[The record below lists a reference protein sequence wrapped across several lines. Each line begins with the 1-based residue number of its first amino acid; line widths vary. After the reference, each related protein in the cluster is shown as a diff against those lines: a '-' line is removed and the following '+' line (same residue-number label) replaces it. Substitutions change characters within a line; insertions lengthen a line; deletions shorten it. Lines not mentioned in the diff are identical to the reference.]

1 MVLSED
7 ILKIKYRKEPFDVFE
22 IEKGTLLTPSAKQF
36 LNEKGIELVIKGE
49 KTVVSKKIEEAVEEE
64 TEEKVYYEKPKY
76 VGKNGECYFEKP
88 EYMTVVDGNVLI
100 SKNSKQIV
108 LRGKIE
114 TFLSETLLLGKEL
127 ELSLNN
133 EKLTRD
139 IETIIKFIQNIVVA
153 EKLDKILE
161 NQILFDGKTVKNIK
175 EIIED
180 PKSYFK
186 KGHLLEVSLSSDI
199 TIHKLNRLRFLAREL
214 EIQAIDY
221 FVEDYKV
228 NRKDLLEAFNVL
240 SDAIYIL
247 ILKFDNGDY
256 R

>member
-49 KTVVSKKIEEAVEEE
+49 KPFVSTKNEENNVD
-64 TEEKVYYEKPKY
+64 TEEKAPYEKPKY
-76 VGKNGECYFEKP
+76 IGKNGEYYFEKP
-88 EYMTVVDGNVLI
+88 EYMTVVDGNILI
-100 SKNSKQIV
+100 SKNSKLIA

-114 TFLSETLLLGKEL
+114 TFLAELLLTGKEI
-127 ELSLNN
+127 ELTSNN
-133 EKLTRD
+133 DKLIRD
-139 IETIIKFIQNIVVA
+139 IETVIKFVQNIMVA
-153 EKLDKILE
+153 EKLNKILE
-161 NQILFDGKTVKNIK
+161 NQTFFDSKSIKDIK
-175 EIIED
+175 EIIEN
-180 PKSYFK
+180 PKQYLK
-186 KGHLLEVSLSSDI
+186 KGHLLEISLNSDL

-228 NRKDLLEAFNVL
+228 SRKDLLEAFNIL
-240 SDAIYIL
+240 SDVIYII
-247 ILKFDNGDY
+247 ILKVDNGEY

>member
-49 KTVVSKKIEEAVEEE
+49 KPLVSTKNEEDNVEA
-64 TEEKVYYEKPKY
+64 EEKIFYEKPKY
-76 VGKNGECYFEKP
+76 VGKNGEYYFEKP

-100 SKNSKQIV
+100 SKNSKLIA

-114 TFLSETLLLGKEL
+114 TFLAEVLLTGKEI
-127 ELSLNN
+127 ELTSSND
-133 EKLTRD
+133 KLIRD
-139 IETIIKFIQNIVVA
+139 IETIIKFIQNIMVA

-161 NQILFDGKTVKNIK
+161 NQTFFDSKSIKDIK
-175 EIIED
+175 EIIEN
-180 PKSYFK
+180 PKEYFK
-186 KGHLLEVSLSSDI
+186 KGHLLEISLNSDL

-221 FVEDYKV
+221 FVEDYKLS
-228 NRKDLLEAFNVL
+228 RKDLLEAFNIL
-240 SDAIYIL
+240 SDVIYII
-247 ILKFDNGDY
+247 ILKVDNGEY

>member
-1 MVLSED
+1 LVDGGRVMVLSED

-36 LNEKGIELVIKGE
+36 LNEKGIELVIK
-49 KTVVSKKIEEAVEEE
+49 
-64 TEEKVYYEKPKY
+64 EKPKY

-88 EYMTVVDGNVLI
+88 EHMTVVDGNVLI
-100 SKNSKQIV
+100 SKNSKLIA

-114 TFLSETLLLGKEL
+114 TFLAEVLLTGKEIGL
-127 ELSLNN
+127 TSNN
-133 EKLTRD
+133 DKLIRD
-139 IETIIKFIQNIVVA
+139 IETIIKFIQNIMVA

-161 NQILFDGKTVKNIK
+161 NQTFFDSKSIKDIK
-175 EIIED
+175 EIIEN
-180 PKSYFK
+180 PKEYFK
-186 KGHLLEVSLSSDI
+186 KGHLLEISLSSDL

-228 NRKDLLEAFNVL
+228 SRKDLLEAFNVL
-240 SDAIYIL
+240 SDVIYII
-247 ILKFDNGDY
+247 ILKVDNGEY

>member
-36 LNEKGIELVIKGE
+36 LNEKGIELLIKEE
-49 KTVVSKKIEEAVEEE
+49 KPLVSTKNEEDNVEAEKKIF
-64 TEEKVYYEKPKY
+64 YEKPKY
-76 VGKNGECYFEKP
+76 VGKNGEYYFEKP
-88 EYMTVVDGNVLI
+88 EYMTVVDGNILI
-100 SKNSKQIV
+100 SKNSKLIA

-114 TFLSETLLLGKEL
+114 TFLAEVLLTGKEI
-127 ELSLNN
+127 ELTSNN
-133 EKLTRD
+133 DKLIRD
-139 IETIIKFIQNIVVA
+139 IETIIKFIQNIMVA

-161 NQILFDGKTVKNIK
+161 NQTFFDSKSIKDIK
-175 EIIED
+175 EIIEN
-180 PKSYFK
+180 PKEYFK
-186 KGHLLEVSLSSDI
+186 KGHLLEISLSSDL

-228 NRKDLLEAFNVL
+228 SRKDLLEAFNIL
-240 SDAIYIL
+240 SDVIYVI
-247 ILKFDNGDY
+247 ILKVDNGEY

>member
-36 LNEKGIELVIKGE
+36 LNEKGIELIIKGE
-49 KTVVSKKIEEAVEEE
+49 KSSFSTKTEIIDTE
-64 TEEKVYYEKPKY
+64 TEEESLYEKPKY
-76 VGKNGECYFEKP
+76 VGKNGEYYFEKP
-88 EYMTVVDGNVLI
+88 EYMTAINGNVLI
-100 SKNSKQIV
+100 SKNSKLIA

-114 TFLSETLLLGKEL
+114 TFLAEVLLTGKEI
-127 ELSLNN
+127 ELTSNN
-133 EKLTRD
+133 NKLVRD
-139 IETIIKFIQNIVVA
+139 IEDVIKFLQNIMVA
-153 EKLDKILE
+153 EKLNKILE
-161 NQILFDGKTVKNIK
+161 NQTFFDLKSIKDIK
-175 EIIED
+175 EIIEN
-180 PKSYFK
+180 PKQYFK
-186 KGHLLEVSLSSDI
+186 KGHLLEISLNSDI
-199 TIHKLNRLRFLAREL
+199 IIHKLNRLRFLAREL

-228 NRKDLLEAFNVL
+228 SRRDLLEAFNIL
-240 SDAIYIL
+240 SDIIYII

>member
-49 KTVVSKKIEEAVEEE
+49 KSFVSTKSEEE
-64 TEEKVYYEKPKY
+64 NVEAEEKIFYEKPKY

-88 EYMTVVDGNVLI
+88 EHMTVVDGNVLI
-100 SKNSKQIV
+100 SKNSKLIA

-114 TFLSETLLLGKEL
+114 TFLAEVLLTGKEIGL
-127 ELSLNN
+127 TSNN
-133 EKLTRD
+133 DKLIRD
-139 IETIIKFIQNIVVA
+139 IEIIIKFIQNIMVA

-161 NQILFDGKTVKNIK
+161 NQTFFDSKSIKDIK
-175 EIIED
+175 EIIEN
-180 PKSYFK
+180 PKEYFK
-186 KGHLLEVSLSSDI
+186 KGHILEISLNSDL
-199 TIHKLNRLRFLAREL
+199 TIHKSNRLRFLAREL

-228 NRKDLLEAFNVL
+228 TRKDLLETFNVL
-240 SDAIYIL
+240 SDVIYII
-247 ILKFDNGDY
+247 ILKVDNGEY

>member
-7 ILKIKYRKEPFDVFE
+7 ILKIKYRKEPFDIFE

-49 KTVVSKKIEEAVEEE
+49 KPLVSTKSKENNVEVEE
-64 TEEKVYYEKPKY
+64 KILYEKPKY

-100 SKNSKQIV
+100 SKNSKLIA

-114 TFLSETLLLGKEL
+114 TFLAEVLLTGKEIGL
-127 ELSLNN
+127 TSNN
-133 EKLTRD
+133 DKLIRD
-139 IETIIKFIQNIVVA
+139 IETVIKFVQNIMVA

-161 NQILFDGKTVKNIK
+161 NQTFFDSKSIKDIK
-175 EIIED
+175 EIIEN
-180 PKSYFK
+180 PKQQFK
-186 KGHLLEVSLSSDI
+186 KGHLLEISLNSDL

-228 NRKDLLEAFNVL
+228 SRKDLLEAFNIL
-240 SDAIYIL
+240 SDVIYII
-247 ILKFDNGDY
+247 ILKVDNGEY

>member
-7 ILKIKYRKEPFDVFE
+7 ILKIKYRKEAFDVFE

-36 LNEKGIELVIKGE
+36 LNEKGIRLVIKD
-49 KTVVSKKIEEAVEEE
+49 EEAPVSTKQNEFEEE
-64 TEEKVYYEKPKY
+64 TEEKIIYEKPKY

-100 SKNSKQIV
+100 SKNSKLIS
-108 LRGKIE
+108 LRGKID
-114 TFLSETLLLGKEL
+114 TFLAELLLNTKEI
-127 ELSLNN
+127 EQSSNN
-133 EKLTRD
+133 KLIKD
-139 IETIIKFIQNIVVA
+139 IETVIKFIQNIIVA

-161 NQILFDGKTVKNIK
+161 NQILLDSKTIKDIK
-175 EIIED
+175 EIID
-180 PKSYFK
+180 NPKEYFK
-186 KGHLLEVSLSSDI
+186 KGHLLEVSLNSDL

-240 SDAIYIL
+240 SDVIYII
-247 ILKFDNGDY
+247 ILKYDNGDY

>member
-49 KTVVSKKIEEAVEEE
+49 KPLVSTKNEENNGD
-64 TEEKVYYEKPKY
+64 TEEKVPYEKPKY
-76 VGKNGECYFEKP
+76 IGKNGEYYFEKP
-88 EYMTVVDGNVLI
+88 EYMTVVDGNILI
-100 SKNSKQIV
+100 SKNSKLIA

-114 TFLSETLLLGKEL
+114 TFLAELLLIGKEI
-127 ELSLNN
+127 ELTSNN
-133 EKLTRD
+133 DKLIRD
-139 IETIIKFIQNIVVA
+139 IETVIKFLQNIMVA
-153 EKLDKILE
+153 EKLNKILE
-161 NQILFDGKTVKNIK
+161 NQTFFDSKSTKDIK
-175 EIIED
+175 EIIEN
-180 PKSYFK
+180 PKQYFK
-186 KGHLLEVSLSSDI
+186 KGHLLEISLNSDL

-221 FVEDYKV
+221 FVEDYKLS
-228 NRKDLLEAFNVL
+228 RKDLLEAFNIL
-240 SDAIYIL
+240 SDVIYII
-247 ILKFDNGDY
+247 ILKVDNGEY

>member
-49 KTVVSKKIEEAVEEE
+49 KTLVSIKNEEDNVEA
-64 TEEKVYYEKPKY
+64 EEKILYEKPKY

-88 EYMTVVDGNVLI
+88 EHMTVVDGNILI
-100 SKNSKQIV
+100 SKNSKLIA

-114 TFLSETLLLGKEL
+114 TFLAEVLLTGKEIGL
-127 ELSLNN
+127 TSNN
-133 EKLTRD
+133 DKLIRD
-139 IETIIKFIQNIVVA
+139 IETIIKFVQNIMVA

-161 NQILFDGKTVKNIK
+161 NQTFFDSKSIKDIK
-175 EIIED
+175 EIIEN
-180 PKSYFK
+180 PKQQFK
-186 KGHLLEVSLSSDI
+186 KGHLLEISLNSDL

-221 FVEDYKV
+221 FVEDYKLS
-228 NRKDLLEAFNVL
+228 RKDLLEAFNIL
-240 SDAIYIL
+240 SDVIYII
-247 ILKFDNGDY
+247 ILKVDNGEY